1 MNQPSFKSFEKAS
14 MLPESVLPSNQKS
27 LYNITYNIN
36 KEETNVYPL
45 CVSRT
50 LQNFGKHIYIIY
62 SDDIS
67 NINRCLTYLQRL
79 TKSQF
84 IESSLDTLKEF
95 NQHNYKKENVYTFN
109 LLKNDVKINNL
120 PVVLNHMMHKIIDN
134 SNGVVFIANSF
145 NDVPKVITTMS
156 HLIFIDKNIK
166 DTEQLVLHSSGL
178 KITNYNY
185 DFEKMVCVNK
195 TGLWTKLSFF

>member
-1 MNQPSFKSFEKAS
+1 MNQPTFKPFEKAS
-14 MLPESVLPSNQKS
+14 IVPESILPSNQKS
-27 LYNITYNIN
+27 PYKIIYNIN

-50 LQNFGKHIYIIY
+50 PQNFGKHVYIIY

-67 NINRCLTYLQRL
+67 NINRTVTYLQRL
-79 TKSQF
+79 TKIPF
-84 IESSLDTLKEF
+84 VESSLDTLKSFDETV
-95 NQHNYKKENVYTFN
+95 YKKENAYIFN
-109 LLKNDVKINNL
+109 LLKNDIKTNNL
-120 PVVLNHMMHKIIDN
+120 PVVLSHMMHRIINN
-134 SNGVVFIANSF
+134 SGGVVFIANSF
-145 NDVPKVITTMS
+145 NDVPRVISTMS

-166 DTEQLVLHSSGL
+166 NVEQLVSDSSGL
-178 KITNYNY
+178 KLTNYNY

>member
-14 MLPESVLPSNQKS
+14 MVPESILPSNQKS
-27 LYNITYNIN
+27 PYKITYNIN

-50 LQNFGKHIYIIY
+50 PKNFGKHIYIIY

-67 NINRCLTYLQRL
+67 NINRTLTYLQRL
-79 TKSQF
+79 TKTSF
-84 IESSLDTLKEF
+84 IESYLDTLNSF
-95 NQHNYKKENVYTFN
+95 NEKDFKKENIYTFN
-109 LLKNDVKINNL
+109 LLKNDIKTNKL
-120 PVVLNHMMHKIIDN
+120 PTVLNHMMHKIIDN
-134 SNGVVFIANSF
+134 SNGVILIANSIA
-145 NDVPKVITTMS
+145 DVPPVVTTMS

-166 DTEQLVLHSSGL
+166 NVEQLVLNSSGL

-185 DFEKMVCVNK
+185 GFEKMVCVNK

>member
-1 MNQPSFKSFEKAS
+1 MNQPAFKSFEKAS
-14 MLPESVLPSNQKS
+14 MVPESILPSNQKS
-27 LYNITYNIN
+27 PYNITYNIN

-50 LQNFGKHIYIIY
+50 PQNFGKHIYIIY

-79 TKSQF
+79 TKTSF
-84 IESSLDTLKEF
+84 IEGSLDTLKSF
-95 NQHNYKKENVYTFN
+95 NENDYKKENIYTFN
-109 LLKNDVKINNL
+109 LLKNDIKSNNL
-120 PVVLNHMMHKIIDN
+120 PDILNHMMHRVVDN
-134 SNGVVFIANSF
+134 SNGVIVIANSF
-145 NDVPKVITTMS
+145 TDVPYIITTMS
-156 HLIFIDKNIK
+156 HLIFIDNNIK
-166 DTEQLVLHSSGL
+166 DVEKLVLTSSGL

-185 DFEKMVCVNK
+185 DFEKMLCVNK

>member
-1 MNQPSFKSFEKAS
+1 MNQPTFKSFEKAS
-14 MLPESVLPSNQKS
+14 IVPESILPSNQKS
-27 LYNITYNIN
+27 PYKITYNIN
-36 KEETNVYPL
+36 KEETNIYPL

-50 LQNFGKHIYIIY
+50 PQNFGNHIYVIY

-79 TKSQF
+79 TKTSF
-84 IESSLDTLKEF
+84 TEGSIDTLNSF
-95 NQHNYKKENVYTFN
+95 NENEYKKENIYTFN
-109 LLKNDVKINNL
+109 LLKNDIKTNNL
-120 PVVLNHMMHKIIDN
+120 PDVLNHIMHRVIDN
-134 SNGVVFIANSF
+134 SNGVIIIANSF
-145 NDVPKVITTMS
+145 KDVPSVITSMS

-166 DTEQLVLHSSGL
+166 NVEQLVLNSSGL

-185 DFEKMVCVNK
+185 DFEKMLCVNK